1 MKRCPTCNRTY
12 DDAEAF
18 CSADATPLVSEAAAS
33 EPEATIAVPPAASEL
48 PPPQVASTEQAPS
61 DEQPYQQP
69 YQQQSY
75 QQSYQPQWQ
84 SPPQQQWGAPPTGRG
99 GNKTLLLAIIGIVV
113 AVAAGLTV
121 YFLMRGSSSSGTS
134 SSNVSSSST
143 PTASTSTASKR
154 FVGTWVEE
162 ERPSSKGSR
171 FTDDGKIMEMSPR
184 GEGQVGTYTV
194 SGDKAT
200 VNISER
206 GGKTYTATLESDSRM
221 RLEGE
226 GKTVYLVKK

>member
-12 DDAEAF
+12 DDTEAF
-18 CSADATPLVSEAAAS
+18 CSADATPLVSEATAS

-48 PPPQVASTEQAPS
+48 PPTQVASNEQAPS
-61 DEQPYQQP
+61 NEQPYQQP

-75 QQSYQPQWQ
+75 QQPYQQQWQ
-84 SPPQQQWGAPPTGRG
+84 PPPQQQWGAQPTGRG
-99 GNKTLLLAIIGIVV
+99 GNKTLVLAIIGIAV
-113 AVAAGLTV
+113 AVAAGLIV
-121 YFLMRGSSSSGTS
+121 YFLMRGSSSSATP
-134 SSNVSSSST
+134 SSNGSST
-143 PTASTSTASKR
+143 STASTSTASKR

-162 ERPSSKGSR
+162 NRPNSKGSR
-171 FTDDGKIMEMSPR
+171 FTEDGKVMDMSPR
-184 GEGQVGTYTV
+184 GEEQVGTYIV

-200 VNISER
+200 INISER

-221 RLEGE
+221 RIETE